1 LEAENMA
8 KERLH
13 KILAACG
20 VDSRRNCEQLII
32 EGLVKVNGRIVDTLP
47 AFADP
52 TNDVI
57 TVQGR
62 KINPQNKVYYLLN
75 KPKGVLCAN
84 NNSTGRTRAVD
95 LVPPAG
101 RILCIGRVDAD
112 TAGAV
117 ILTNDTVLVAR
128 LTSPRSR
135 LTKTY
140 TVGMK
145 GKFTA
150 EAAEQLKKGV
160 WFADGKIMSDK
171 ITILKAHNTES
182 LIELKITQGL
192 SRQIRDAMS
201 RLGYKVTALTQ
212 THIGKISTYRLG
224 AGKYRPLTKPEIEH
238 LKKI

>member
-1 LEAENMA
+1 MA

-13 KILAACG
+13 KILAAWG
-20 VDSRRNCEQLII
+20 VDSRRNCEELIL

-47 AFADP
+47 AFADAEK
-52 TNDVI
+52 DVI
-57 TVQGR
+57 AVQGR

-75 KPKGVLCAN
+75 KPKGVLCAS
-84 NNSTGRTRAVD
+84 NNSTGRTRAID

-101 RILCIGRVDAD
+101 RVLCIGRIDTD

-117 ILTNDTVLVAR
+117 ILTSDTALVAR

-140 TVGMK
+140 VVGMK

-150 EAAEQLKKGV
+150 EAAEQLKKGI
-160 WFADGKIMSDK
+160 WFADGKIMPDK
-171 ITILKAHNTES
+171 VTILKAHNTES
-182 LIELKITQGL
+182 LVELKITQGL
-192 SRQIRDAMS
+192 SRQIRTAMV
-201 RLGYKVTALTQ
+201 RLGYKVTTLTQ

-224 AGKYRPLTKPEIEH
+224 PGKYRPLTKSEIEL

>member
-1 LEAENMA
+1 MA

-13 KILAACG
+13 KILAAWG
-20 VDSRRNCEQLII
+20 VDSRRNCEQFIL

-47 AFADP
+47 AFADAE
-52 TNDVI
+52 NDVI

-84 NNSTGRTRAVD
+84 NDSAGRTRAID
-95 LVPPAG
+95 LVPRTS
-101 RILCIGRVDAD
+101 RILCIGRLDAD

-117 ILTNDTVLVAR
+117 ILTNDTALVAK

-135 LTKTY
+135 LAKTY

-145 GKFTA
+145 GKFTS
-150 EAAEQLKKGV
+150 ESAEQLKKGI
-160 WFADGKIMSDK
+160 WFADGKIMPDK

-182 LIELKITQGL
+182 LVELKITQGL
-192 SRQIRDAMS
+192 CRQIRTAMV
-201 RLGYKVTALTQ
+201 RLGYKVTTLNQ

-224 AGKYRPLTKPEIEH
+224 PGKYRPLTKSEIEH